1 MKPFEHGGDIA
12 SFAKRCGCK
21 EEEVIDLSSN
31 INTIKPHIDVDF
43 NALEIAPYPN
53 YEKLYESIASHYEVE
68 VAQMELFNGAS
79 VAIFSL
85 FSYLKTT
92 PTPPKS
98 VTLYAPAY
106 LEYKKA
112 SQIFGYPLH
121 LIDRFSKL
129 EAEVEE
135 GSLVVFV
142 NPSTPDGY
150 CYDIEALL
158 QKWQEKKCT
167 ILVDESFLA
176 FTSLPSVVHHI
187 KKYDKLYVLKSMT
200 KFYGAAGIR
209 IGALISNNININAL
223 HQREPAWKI
232 SSFDSAYIQEAL
244 KDESLFER
252 TKTSLEAVKTSLVEV
267 LERSLEIEHIYP
279 THANYLLVK
288 LSTLTADTFQA
299 KLTPYHILVRNCAN
313 FDGLDDSYVRIAIKD
328 ALSVAQLKKA
338 LNV

>member
-1 MKPFEHGGDIA
+1 MKPFEHGGNICA
-12 SFAKRCGCK
+12 FAKVCGCN

-31 INTIKPHIDVDF
+31 INTSKPHIDFDF

-53 YEKLYESIASHYEVE
+53 YEKLYESIASHYEVAVE
-68 VAQMELFNGAS
+68 QMELFNGAS

-85 FSYLKTT
+85 FAYLKTT

-112 SQIFGYPLH
+112 SQVFGYPLH
-121 LIDRFSKL
+121 LVDRFSKL
-129 EAEVEE
+129 DAEVEE

-176 FTSLPSVVHHI
+176 FTSLPSVVYHI

-200 KFYGAAGIR
+200 KFYGSAGIR

-232 SSFDSAYIQEAL
+232 SAFDSAYIQEAL

-252 TKTSLEAVKTSLVEV
+252 TTSTLEAVKASLLEV
-267 LERSLEIEHIYP
+267 LENAPEIVRVYP
-279 THANYLLVK
+279 SHANYLLVK
-288 LSTLTADTFQA
+288 LSTLTAHAFQA
-299 KLTPYHILVRNCAN
+299 KLTPYRILVRNCAN
-313 FDGLDDSYVRIAIKD
+313 FDGLDDSYIRIAIKD
-328 ALSVAQLKKA
+328 AKSVAQLTKA
-338 LNV
+338 LHA

>member
-121 LIDRFSKL
+121 FIDRFSKL
-129 EAEVEE
+129 EVEVEE

-142 NPSTPDGY
+142 NPSTPDGMFY
-150 CYDIEALL
+150 GVRGLL
-158 QKWQEKKCT
+158 EKWKKKNCSVL
-167 ILVDESFLA
+167 IDESFIE
-176 FTSLPSVVHHI
+176 FTPFHSTTTLLHRFPN
-187 KKYDKLYVLKSMT
+187 LYVLKSMT

-232 SSFDSAYIQEAL
+232 SAFDSAYIQEAL
-244 KDESLFER
+244 KDESLAIR
-252 TKTSLEAVKTSLVEV
+252 TREEQVKVKALLLEV
-267 LERSLEIEHIYP
+267 LESSLEIEHIYP

-288 LSTLTADTFQA
+288 LSTLTADAFQA